1 MRDALP
7 AHGFL
12 LLFAAMSTMR
22 VRSATFLLGLVLL
35 AAAAATSGMLVL
47 ERLAGFHLPGCG
59 MGSPCAQAAASAWGR
74 VPGVGWPVS
83 YVGLAYFLSMLAA
96 WWISRGALASD
107 PRARILVHAG
117 AVASL
122 VFVVVMFVQQ
132 HLCAYCLATHA
143 VNIAFWVVATRS
155 RPQRAG
161 AASRASGRAA
171 SASPATARSSSP
183 LAQPLAV
190 FSGVFA
196 LATIALALA
205 DVQQKRDA
213 AHEAERSLAESTDRI
228 IAHEAE
234 RSRDAT
240 GASDGAG
247 STSPESPVDAA
258 PRDSLDADAGA
269 DRDAGTG
276 TGVSPAPD
284 ATSGAQ
290 KPIETKPPDPAPP
303 SPPPASRGF
312 TGRYRIGPDTVPMR
326 IVIIS
331 DYQCED
337 CKRVEG
343 EMKAVLASRTDVSLS
358 AKHFPMCSDCNRHAR
373 ASNFNPHPNAC
384 WAARAAE
391 SAGILRGN
399 DGFWKM
405 HEWLFSRGG
414 SFTDAELTAHLREEG
429 FDPTKFE
436 ALMTSDETL
445 RLVEADI
452 EEAMALGLQFTPMVF
467 VNGIELEG
475 TRTPGGLARAI
486 NNVAATRP
494 VARTAAN
501 DMPPNATEKIVNDWR
516 KQSARALPADAPEWS
531 VGPAGGTIAITVW
544 GDYQEPRTAEA
555 DSLLRAVARE
565 FEGARYT
572 FRHYPINQECN
583 DVATR
588 TLHDQACLAAKAAE
602 AAGSLGGADAYWKM
616 HDWLLRHQGGVSEAA
631 IRGAAPS
638 LGLDPAG
645 LIAAMASPEAAEAIS
660 SDARAGKAIGLV
672 GVPTVFVNGKQMRLW
687 REDGAE
693 IVHKIL
699 QAASS

>member
-1 MRDALP
+1 MKPQSAS
-7 AHGFL
+7 A
-12 LLFAAMSTMR
+12 T
-22 VRSATFLLGLVLL
+22 SATFLIGLVLL
-35 AAAAATSGMLVL
+35 AVAAATSGMLVL

-74 VPGVGWPVS
+74 VPGIGWPVS

-96 WWISRGALASD
+96 WVFSRGGVGSDSRARMLIHAGALAS
-107 PRARILVHAG
+107 V
-117 AVASL
+117 

-132 HLCAYCLATHA
+132 HLCAYCLATHVA
-143 VNIAFWVVATRS
+143 NLAFWALVMRS
-155 RPQRAG
+155 GAPRSEPVPVRGGGG
-161 AASRASGRAA
+161 AAPAA
-171 SASPATARSSSP
+171 ARSSSP

-190 FSGVFA
+190 FAGVFA

-213 AHEAERSLAESTDRI
+213 AHEAERSLAESTERI

-234 RSRDAT
+234 RSRDAAT
-240 GASDGAG
+240 PPDTAGGASGVRA
-247 STSPESPVDAA
+247 TDAA
-258 PRDSLDADAGA
+258 PGPGDSRDTVTAAAAGDDPGASAGTSASTGGAATTTAATDTKPADA
-269 DRDAGTG
+269 
-276 TGVSPAPD
+276 
-284 ATSGAQ
+284 
-290 KPIETKPPDPAPP
+290 
-303 SPPPASRGF
+303 PPPTTAPSASRGF
-312 TGRYRIGPDTVPMR
+312 TGRYRIGPESMPMR

-358 AKHFPMCSDCNRHAR
+358 AKHFPMCSDCNEYAR
-373 ASNFNPHPNAC
+373 KANFNPHPNAC

-391 SAGILRGN
+391 AAGILRGN

-429 FDPTKFE
+429 FDSAKFQE
-436 ALMTSDETL
+436 LMMSDETL

-452 EEAMALGLQFTPMVF
+452 DEAINLGLQFTPMVF

-475 TRTPGGLARAI
+475 TRTPGGLARAL

-494 VARTAAN
+494 VARTSAN
-501 DMPPNATEKIVNDWR
+501 DKPPNATEKLVNDWR
-516 KQSARALPADAPEWS
+516 KQPVRPLPADAPAWS
-531 VGPAGGTIAITVW
+531 VGPASGTIAITVW

-555 DSLLRAVARE
+555 DSLLRAVSRE
-565 FEGARYT
+565 FAGARYT

-583 DVATR
+583 AVATR
-588 TLHDQACLAAKAAE
+588 TLHDQACLAATAAE
-602 AAGSLGGADAYWKM
+602 AAGSLGGSDAYWKM
-616 HDWLLRHQGGVSEAA
+616 HDWLLRHQGGVSESAL
-631 IRGAAPS
+631 RGAAS
-638 LGLDPAG
+638 GLGLDSER
-645 LIAAMASPEAAEAIS
+645 LVAAMASPEVAEAIA

-693 IVHKIL
+693 VIRKVL
-699 QAASS
+699 QAAAP